1 MIGSMLIPA
10 ILLAITGGRCL
21 PVPTDRIHAGDL
33 ANVQPLFS
41 SLDPDLP
48 LGFTPSPGTRRVFS
62 GREISVLANRYGL
75 ESNEAM
81 TSICV
86 ERASAPVSAG
96 ELKAVLEAALGIG
109 GARLE
114 LLDFSRQPLP
124 LGHFEFQTN
133 ELSAPPS
140 GKPEIPVIWRGRL
153 LYDGQH
159 SVAIWAKVRISMER
173 AVIIATQNIA
183 AGSEIRLEQIQAIR
197 RTEFP
202 LAPAAVDAPDKVIGK
217 ILSRSIRAGQPIPAA
232 AVVEPNEIAKGDK
245 VQVRVMDGSAHIIF
259 EALAVSGGRK
269 GDTISLRN
277 PANGRTFR
285 GVVAEKGKAI
295 VRLGGSA

>member
-1 MIGSMLIPA
+1 MIGSLLIPA
-10 ILLAITGGRCL
+10 IMLAIVGGRCV
-21 PVPTDRIHAGDL
+21 PVSTDRIRAGDL
-33 ANVQPLFS
+33 AYAQPLFS

-48 LGFTPSPGTRRVFS
+48 LGFTPLPGTRRVLS

-81 TSICV
+81 ASICV

-96 ELKAVLEAALGIG
+96 ELKAVLEAALGIY
-109 GARLE
+109 GAHLE

-124 LGHFEFQTN
+124 LGRFEFQTN
-133 ELSAPPS
+133 ELSAPPA

-153 LYDGQH
+153 LYDGLH

-202 LAPAAVDAPDKVIGK
+202 LAPTAVDTPDKVIGK
-217 ILSRSIRAGQPIPAA
+217 TLSRSIRAGQPIPAA

-259 EALAVSGGRK
+259 DALAVSGGRK

-285 GVVAEKGKAI
+285 GVIAEKGKAI

>member
-1 MIGSMLIPA
+1 MIGSILVPA

-21 PVPTDRIHAGDL
+21 SVPTDRIHAGDL
-33 ANVQPLFS
+33 ANAQPLFS

-48 LGFTPSPGTRRVFS
+48 LGFTPLPGTRRVFS
-62 GREISVLANRYGL
+62 GREISALANRYGL
-75 ESNEAM
+75 DSIQAM

-86 ERASAPVSAG
+86 ERASSPISAG
-96 ELKAVLEAALGIG
+96 ELKGVLEAALGIE
-109 GARLE
+109 GAHLE

-133 ELSAPPS
+133 ELSAPPA
-140 GKPEIPVIWRGRL
+140 GNPEIPVTWRGRL
-153 LYDGQH
+153 LYDGRH

-173 AVIIATQNIA
+173 AVIIARQSIA
-183 AGSEIRLEQIQAIR
+183 AGSEIRLEQIQVR
-197 RTEFP
+197 RRAEFP
-202 LAPAAVDAPDKVIGK
+202 LVPKAVDTPDKVIGK

-285 GVVAEKGKAI
+285 GVIAERGKAI
-295 VRLGGSA
+295 VRVGGSA